1 MIDEKKLAEE
11 IKEYFKTFIE
21 DDCKVFSVLEANAGI
36 HKIIEAQPKVGEWI
50 PCSSGIMPDSGK
62 YVLVSFENFSL
73 AEVGIYE
80 EGEDGGGAF
89 YPGDDEKSYA
99 SYSLFVNAW
108 MELPK
113 NYKEGAD

>member
-1 MIDEKKLAEE
+1 MIDEKKLSKEV
-11 IKEYFKTFIE
+11 KEYFKTFIE
-21 DDCKVFSVLEANAGI
+21 DDYKVFGVLEANAGI

-73 AEVGIYE
+73 ADIGRYE
-80 EGEDGGGAF
+80 EDEDGGGAF

-99 SYSLFVNAW
+99 SYGVFVNAW